1 MIYFIIIY
9 VVSFLL
15 SYLVIRW
22 TFKTVW
28 TNGNPGLKDLLIV
41 ILPFVNTVAFI
52 MVFIYTLKELNNK
65 KSFTTNKFFNIK
77 KRP

>member
-9 VVSFLL
+9 LVSFLL

-28 TNGNPGLKDLLIV
+28 TNINPGLKDLLIV